1 MELKSYI
8 LNFTKNLKEIG
19 QNNLDNYQR
28 NIKTLKIEIS
38 DFTNRKTN
46 NAATYNERENK
57 IYLRDLFIDDSFY
70 HELLHVAS
78 TKVDE
83 DNIYSGISL
92 NDYNV
97 GLNEGFTQL
106 LTEEYF
112 SINKEDT
119 LTYPYETLVAKIIYL
134 IMGKDMLNSYLQADI
149 NGFLNNLSNYLSKED
164 IQLLINNL
172 DFIHRNLYQEE
183 KEEKKKMHN
192 ITLILSKASK
202 SVIELSDFIDIL
214 DYTININ
221 GNEYDFLANIEEVK
235 NEYRKN
241 NSR

>member
-1 MELKSYI
+1 M
-8 LNFTKNLKEIG
+8 
-19 QNNLDNYQR
+19 
-28 NIKTLKIEIS
+28 
-38 DFTNRKTN
+38 
-46 NAATYNERENK
+46 
-57 IYLRDLFIDDSFY
+57 
-70 HELLHVAS
+70 HVAS

-183 KEEKKKMHN
+183 KEVKEKMHN

-221 GNEYDFLANIEEVK
+221 GNEYDFLTNIEEVK